1 MSAICPSL
9 LARGF
14 CLNDACSLGHDTSNF
29 CMTCNIALNTKTEY
43 NNHIK
48 TKAHREASDVLQW
61 LHCELC
67 NCYYHRG
74 SREQASHENSAG
86 HIRLMA
92 DRPIGADPPIVEVDS
107 PPNWTT
113 CDACRRNFASS
124 GAQAHYQSDAHI
136 TRQRVFD
143 YQNALL
149 MSQANQRG
157 IEIAGLLDGIDLGI
171 HSPNSG
177 TANAPTTIW
186 LRCVGGNSV
195 SLMQART
202 SSTVGTRR
210 AKWPT
215 GFSVTTAPLP
225 VAITP
230 QSSMAVQV
238 YFNPHSQRGQFE
250 DRLEFV
256 FRDQAGTFVITRP
269 VRAISGNDDLVA
281 LAPTAPYQ
289 RMRRARERDVNQKV
303 IDLDPK
309 ERDAIQGGSNIAYRR
324 IPGDEGAPED
334 IPEDIRQLLG
344 RGRVEDQI
352 RIFGDRFLPGTFD
365 MDHFKEHWS
374 SIVHAEHIQAET
386 DLKDFDMDDVILQQA
401 NTSYR
406 LTVPGLSEGRPSVI
420 ERDRIKI
427 HPHSE
432 PEKVWYK
439 GIVIDVGTTDVLVTF
454 HKKFPHSPG
463 ALYDVQFVLNPVP
476 FQRMI
481 EALAMNTKRPEILF
495 PRVEDIT
502 TSSIATQHLEGPEI
516 ELYNPVIGSNE
527 EQRNAITRVIRLPP
541 GSPPFIIFG
550 PPGTGKTVTAVECIS
565 QLLNDKNARILAC
578 APSNSASDLIAQRL
592 IQLRELKPDELFRL
606 NARYRQRTTPE
617 DLLPYSSQDP
627 TRKNSQIPLGHLKPY
642 RVVVATC
649 STSAVLRRLGVEP
662 GAFTHIFIDEAGQG
676 SEPEVMIPILMMA
689 GPKTNIV
696 LSGDPKQLGPVIRS
710 PVARPLGMNVSYL
723 DRLMASPAYDEVT
736 MRGISVTKLL
746 QNFRSHESIISFPNE
761 EFYRNELVAQ
771 APQDIADSLLN
782 WGGLVSQGFPIVF
795 DAVRG
800 EDMREERSPSYFN
813 PHEVSLV
820 KEYVQALIP
829 FIATPR
835 KIGIVT
841 PYKAQVRKI
850 RKLLKDNDVTDIDI
864 GSVEQFQ
871 GQERQVIIVSTVRS
885 NRDLLSADLKHT
897 LGFVSNP
904 KRLNVAI
911 TRAQSLLVVI
921 GDPVVLGLDSLW
933 RRFLYFVY
941 RSGGWKGAPF
951 PWDPEADPDDDP
963 DTFDEAE
970 QDLRELLRRATE
982 AGSPSEL
989 DPIGV
994 DE

>member
-1 MSAICPSL
+1 
-9 LARGF
+9 
-14 CLNDACSLGHDTSNF
+14 
-29 CMTCNIALNTKTEY
+29 
-43 NNHIK
+43 
-48 TKAHREASDVLQW
+48 
-61 LHCELC
+61 
-67 NCYYHRG
+67 
-74 SREQASHENSAG
+74 
-86 HIRLMA
+86 MA

-113 CDACRRNFASS
+113 CDACRRKFASA
-124 GAQAHYQSDAHI
+124 GAETHYRSNAHI
-136 TRQRVFD
+136 TRQRIFD

-149 MSQANQRG
+149 KSQANQRG
-157 IEIAGLLDGIDLGI
+157 IEVAGLQDGIDLGI

-177 TANAPTTIW
+177 TENTPTTIW
-186 LRCVGGNSV
+186 LRCVGKSSV

-202 SSTVGTRR
+202 SSSVGTRR
-210 AKWPT
+210 PKWSS
-215 GFSVTTAPLP
+215 GFSVTTASLP
-225 VAITP
+225 IAMTP
-230 QSSMAVQV
+230 QSSVAVQV
-238 YFNPHSQRGQFE
+238 YFNPHHRRGHFE

-269 VRAISGNDDLVA
+269 VQAISGTDDLVA

-289 RMRRARERDVNQKV
+289 RMRRARERDANQKI
-303 IDLDPK
+303 IDLDP
-309 ERDAIQGGSNIAYRR
+309 EEEDAIRGGPRINHKRNLLGAGIPQGMA
-324 IPGDEGAPED
+324 
-334 IPEDIRQLLG
+334 QLLG
-344 RGRVEDQI
+344 QGRIEDQI
-352 RIFGDRFLPGTFD
+352 RHFGERFLPKTFN
-365 MDHFKEHWS
+365 MDTFQQYWS
-374 SIVHAEHIQAET
+374 NLVHAEHIQAET
-386 DLKDFDMDDVILQQA
+386 DLQDFDMDDVTLQQA
-401 NTSYR
+401 NKSYR

-420 ERDRIKI
+420 ERDSIKI

-439 GIVIDVGTTDVLVTF
+439 GIVVEVGTTDVLVAF
-454 HKKFPHSPG
+454 NKRFPHSPG

-481 EALAMNTKRPEILF
+481 QALAMNTKRRKILF
-495 PRVEDIT
+495 PQVGDVTASPIT
-502 TSSIATQHLEGPEI
+502 TQHSEEPEI
-516 ELYNPVIGSNE
+516 ELYNRIIGSNE

-565 QLLNDKNARILAC
+565 QLLNDKKTRILAC

-592 IQLRELKPDELFRL
+592 IELRGLKPEELLRL
-606 NARYRQRTTPE
+606 NARYRKRVTIPE
-617 DLLPYSSQDP
+617 DLVPYSFQNP
-627 TRKNSQIPLGHLKPY
+627 TGKNSGIPALGQLNPY

-649 STSAVLRRLGVEP
+649 STSAVLNIFGVDP

-710 PVARPLGMNVSYL
+710 PVARPLGLNVSYL

-736 MRGISVTKLL
+736 MRGTSVTKLL

-761 EFYRNELVAQ
+761 EFYRNELVAH

-813 PHEVSLV
+813 PHEASMV
-820 KEYVQALIP
+820 KEYVQGLIP
-829 FIATPR
+829 FITTPR
-835 KIGIVT
+835 NIGIVT
-841 PYKAQVRKI
+841 PYKAQVRKV
-850 RKLLKDNDVTDIDI
+850 RKLLKDNGVTDIDI

-885 NRDLLSADLKHT
+885 NRDLLSSDLKHT

-921 GDPVVLGLDSLW
+921 GDPLVLGLDSLW

-941 RSGGWKGAPF
+941 RSGGWKGSAF
-951 PWDPEADPDDDP
+951 PWDPETDPDEDP